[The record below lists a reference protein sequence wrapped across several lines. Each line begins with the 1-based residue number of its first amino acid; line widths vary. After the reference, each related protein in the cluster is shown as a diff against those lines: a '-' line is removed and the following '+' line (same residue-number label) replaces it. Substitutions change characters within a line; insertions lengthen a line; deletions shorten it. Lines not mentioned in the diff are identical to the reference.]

1 MKSTQNSK
9 LLNHILALAVITLC
23 VSTSGWAAEKVL
35 HAFKGTDGGEPHST
49 LIWDAA
55 GNLYGTTEIGGSTN
69 NGTVFE
75 LSRNADGSWTETVL
89 YNFQGGNDGL
99 APWSGLTFDAA
110 GNLYGTT
117 LGGGGSANCGSG
129 GCGTVFKLTKGSGGT
144 WTESILYAF
153 QGGNDAA
160 EPGNPLVFD
169 AQGNIYGTTLYGG
182 PTLCNTG
189 CGVLYELT
197 PTASGAWT
205 ETLLHIFGI
214 GSDGENPMGP
224 LVVDKSGNIFGTT
237 FAGGSSNAGTA
248 YEFSP
253 VAGGGGNYSIIFN
266 FDGTRGATTGD
277 GPEGG
282 LVADAQ
288 GNLYGTAI
296 CGGSG
301 VRQIGWS
308 PCEPAFG
315 YGNVFEL
322 SPSSGGTWTQKVLF
336 TFYGNKN
343 ASFPTN
349 PLLLDASG
357 NIYGTTA
364 FGGNPQGLAD
374 WNEGTAF
381 KLTPN
386 ANGTYSEVVLR
397 RFISGNGGYTPFAG
411 LVFDGQGNLYGTT
424 YYGGARYGTV
434 FEITP

>member
-1 MKSTQNSK
+1 MKSKQNSR
-9 LLNHILALAVITLC
+9 LLNHILTLAVITVC
-23 VSTSGWAAEKVL
+23 ASSNGWAAEKVL
-35 HAFKGTDGGEPHST
+35 HAFNGTDGSEPRAT

-55 GNLYGTTEIGGSTN
+55 GNLYGTTEIGGSAN

-75 LSRNADGSWTETVL
+75 LSKNADGSWTETVL
-89 YNFQGGNDGL
+89 YNFQGGSDGF

-117 LGGGGSANCGSG
+117 LEGGGSTNCSG
-129 GCGTVFKLTKGSGGT
+129 GCGTVFKLTKGSTGT
-144 WTESILYAF
+144 WTESILYVF

-160 EPGNPLVFD
+160 RPGNPLIFD
-169 AQGNIYGTTLYGG
+169 AQGNIYGTTFYGG
-182 PTLCNTG
+182 PTNCNTG
-189 CGVLYELT
+189 CGFLYKLS
-197 PTASGAWT
+197 PTASGPWT
-205 ETLLHIFGI
+205 ETLLHMFGV
-214 GSDGENPMGP
+214 GSDGEHPMGP
-224 LVVDKSGNIFGTT
+224 LVMDKSGNIFGT
-237 FAGGSSNAGTA
+237 ASGYVGAA

-253 VAGGGGNYSIIFN
+253 VAGGGGNYSVIFN
-266 FDGTRGATTGD
+266 FDGTRGAATGVS
-277 GPEGG
+277 PEGG
-282 LVADAQ
+282 LIADAQ
-288 GNLYGTAI
+288 GNLYGTAM

-301 VRQIGWS
+301 VTANGWS

-322 SPSSGGTWTQKVLF
+322 SQSSSGVWTQKVLF

-349 PLLLDASG
+349 PLLLDAAG

-386 ANGTYSEVVLR
+386 SNGSYSETVLHK
-397 RFISGNGGYTPFAG
+397 FIWGTRGYTPFAG

-424 YYGGARYGTV
+424 YYGGAGNGVV